1 MPNFQNR
8 NSSPTL
14 STEHSGLRPYE
25 MLIVE
30 DSADDVELFLRALQ
44 KVQID
49 MDREIKPFAVTSG
62 VEAAAK
68 ILERKYDAIFLDIN
82 VPPPDGVELTKQ
94 IRSSGINRT
103 TTVAILTGAEDRG
116 LMTRAFQAGA
126 NLFLSK
132 PIDRSRLLRLIQVSS
147 VPIDRERRRLQRVKV
162 KCAVTIESSEGRFD
176 GKTVDLSLNGI
187 LARYNRVLPVGSAVN
202 VTLTLNAGEE
212 PIRTAGR
219 IVRVTGKDLM
229 ALTLED
235 VGSAESARLGEFLV
249 PLIAA
254 VTKTED

>member
-1 MPNFQNR
+1 MPNFQKR
-8 NSSPTL
+8 SGSSTLSPENSS
-14 STEHSGLRPYE
+14 LRPYE

-49 MDREIKPFAVTSG
+49 MDREIRPFAVSSG
-62 VEAAAK
+62 VEAATK

-82 VPPPDGVELTKQ
+82 LPPPDGVELTRK
-94 IRSSGINRT
+94 IRASAVNRT
-103 TTVAILTGAEDRG
+103 TTVVVLTGAEDRG

-132 PIDRSRLLRLIQVSS
+132 PIDRGRLLRLIQVSS

-162 KCAVTIESSEGRFD
+162 ECAVTIESGQGRFN

-202 VTLTLNAGEE
+202 VTLALSPGEE

-219 IVRVTGKDLM
+219 IVRVMGNDLM

-254 VTKTED
+254 ATKSED